1 MASRDY
7 IPSKEGDIIPWME
20 NFIAVANAN
29 LPALGLVA
37 LDITTITGKKT
48 DYSTKLNA
56 ATAKQAESKAATEA
70 KNMSKTGLIDNARAL
85 ARQIQARPGVP
96 DNLKEQLGLNVA
108 DPIPTPLI
116 PQQPTEFSATIG
128 AGGLCSMRWN
138 RNGNAQ
144 GTVFLIESSQNFS
157 TGWQINATSTKTSY
171 EMQLPFPIGQNYFR
185 IRAQRAD
192 LTSEPSNIA
201 VV

>member
-1 MASRDY
+1 M
-7 IPSKEGDIIPWME
+7 
-20 NFIAVANAN
+20 
-29 LPALGLVA
+29 
-37 LDITTITGKKT
+37 
-48 DYSTKLNA
+48 NA

-70 KNMSKTGLIDNARAL
+70 KNMSKTGLIDNARTL

-108 DPIPTPLI
+108 DPIPSPLI

-157 TGWQINATSTKTSY
+157 TGWQINATSTKTTY

-185 IRAQRAD
+185 IRAQKGEV
-192 LTSEPSNIA
+192 TSEPSNIA